1 MNKRVVV
8 LCDRDREMMLE
19 FSSLCVRRLNNH
31 LPLKLFLSMF
41 QHFLDANVLKEIEKD
56 RLIIEH
62 AAAGFER
69 GQASADMD
77 VDELFE
83 ITKKVDKEFLKK
95 LSTPVFSM
103 EVRYDDFAEI
113 RKKRIVSIV
122 NMVFDLLCNW
132 HAALSFSDIVK
143 TTFSE
148 KSYQELLSELLHL
161 YNVETRLL
169 SNSITFHGPARRVKD
184 LFADKLFDT
193 MEKTAG
199 DIAVAYTRKI
209 YVAPVTASGQSR

>member
-1 MNKRVVV
+1 MDMVGV

-19 FSSLCVRRLNNH
+19 FSGLCVRRLNNH
-31 LPLKLFLSMF
+31 LPLKIFLSLF
-41 QHFLDANVLKEIEKD
+41 QPFLDANVLKEVEKD

-69 GQASADMD
+69 GQTSADVD

-95 LSTPVFSM
+95 LATPVLSM

-113 RKKRIVSIV
+113 RKKRIVSLV
-122 NMVFDLLCNW
+122 NMVFDLSCNW
-132 HAALSFSDIVK
+132 HAALPFSDVVK
-143 TTFSE
+143 NTFAE
-148 KSYQELLSELLHL
+148 ESYQELLREVLHL

-169 SNSITFHGPARRVKD
+169 SNSITFHGPANRVKD
-184 LFADKLFDT
+184 IFAEKLFNT

-199 DIAVAYTRKI
+199 DIAVTYTRKV
-209 YVAPVTASGQSR
+209 YLEPVSASGQTR